1 MTLHDNNNERV
12 LGFDNSHAHGYKP
25 GKKKYG
31 AREVTWD
38 HKQERQKVVSYEY
51 SSAAQLLEDFW
62 DAVDEIRKKEGK
74 KQEVTT

>member
-1 MTLHDNNNERV
+1 M
-12 LGFDNSHAHGYKP
+12 GFDNSHAHGYKP

-31 AREVTWD
+31 SREVTWD